1 LYSTIRATKE
11 DEMADAAET
20 ARRYDAAF
28 DDKDP
33 EARMAQLTPDT
44 EVVMPGGMT
53 LRGANQVADVV
64 QVFWEAV
71 PDGKLTREKEVV
83 AGDTVVTEGTLIGT
97 HTGTFRTPQREIPA
111 SSNRVTLRYAS
122 VKEIRDGK
130 IASERLYFDQLELL
144 QQLGA
149 LPPPEQ

>member
-1 LYSTIRATKE
+1 
-11 DEMADAAET
+11 MADAAET

-28 DDKDP
+28 DERDT
-33 EARMAQLTPDT
+33 EARRARLTPDT
-44 EVVMPGGMT
+44 ELVMPGGMT
-53 LRGANQVADVV
+53 FRGADQVVDVV

-71 PDGKLTREKEVV
+71 PDGKLTHEDEVV
-83 AGDTVVTEGTLIGT
+83 AGDTVMTEGTLTGT

-111 SSNRVTLRYAS
+111 SGNRVTLRYAS

-144 QQLGA
+144 QQLGV